1 MSKAHTSISLQ
12 HVCVLV
18 YFLDYKPCLITFKY
32 RFPINKSTHIEP
44 PKIRPHEVSR
54 SNLIIYLSHK
64 PQFEWYVVRCGSN
77 NGHHKCTCC
86 TPTCSWSSY
95 VPNCILFYFIFV
107 DCLIWHRSEICSIIV
122 GWVPSEMK
130 STCEVFPHCTKYETW
145 ENFHAFGGGCIL
157 PMTYMHHLFF
167 K

>member
-1 MSKAHTSISLQ
+1 MNSYEKKCWAITTQALPIVLINEPRKVEMSKAHTSISLQ

-107 DCLIWHRSEICSIIV
+107 DCLI
-122 GWVPSEMK
+122 
-130 STCEVFPHCTKYETW
+130 
-145 ENFHAFGGGCIL
+145 
-157 PMTYMHHLFF
+157 
-167 K
+167 